1 MQENLDNFCGVPDEG
16 LPEEGVKKTDFVESK
31 VVVLPVPY
39 EKTTT
44 YLKGTSKGPM
54 AIIEASKNIEFYDE
68 ELDWVPAKVGIFT
81 TVPLKAER
89 LSEKMMESIKNK
101 SLEIVNA
108 QKFPILLGGEHS
120 ISFGFYQALK
130 EKYPDISVL
139 QLDAHADLRDSYNGS
154 KHNHAC
160 VMRRIRE
167 SCENVVQVGVRSL
180 SSQESDFIKANSCK
194 VFWAKDIYKKI
205 NTEQILSG
213 LSNNVFVTIDIDVL
227 DPSLLP
233 STGTPEP
240 GGLGWY
246 DVLGL
251 LRELSKKKKIV
262 GFDVVEVCPS
272 RENKSCDFIAAK
284 LIYKLIGYIFINQKG
299 EK

>member
-108 QKFPILLGGEHS
+108 QKFPILLGG
-120 ISFGFYQALK
+120 
-130 EKYPDISVL
+130 
-139 QLDAHADLRDSYNGS
+139 
-154 KHNHAC
+154 
-160 VMRRIRE
+160 
-167 SCENVVQVGVRSL
+167 
-180 SSQESDFIKANSCK
+180 
-194 VFWAKDIYKKI
+194 
-205 NTEQILSG
+205 
-213 LSNNVFVTIDIDVL
+213 
-227 DPSLLP
+227 
-233 STGTPEP
+233 
-240 GGLGWY
+240 
-246 DVLGL
+246 
-251 LRELSKKKKIV
+251 
-262 GFDVVEVCPS
+262 
-272 RENKSCDFIAAK
+272 
-284 LIYKLIGYIFINQKG
+284 
-299 EK
+299 